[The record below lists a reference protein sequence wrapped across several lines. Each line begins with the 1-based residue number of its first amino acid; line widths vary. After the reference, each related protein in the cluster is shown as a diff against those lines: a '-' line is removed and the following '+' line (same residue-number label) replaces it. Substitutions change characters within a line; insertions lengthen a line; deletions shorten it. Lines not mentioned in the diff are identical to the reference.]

1 MNGIKTQGA
10 EEEEKKLKH
19 QSANDHVDQILSP
32 EGVSDVNR
40 DKDGTQRR
48 NQMKVQEDL
57 SWA

>member
-19 QSANDHVDQILSP
+19 QSANDHILSP